1 MSSPLTLDFDAL
13 LAPIDGDNPAGES
26 VRYAGTYDAIQ
37 EARREDDDLDRGDW
51 ERATKVADW
60 AGVIATATDTLA
72 TRSKDLQIAVWL
84 VEALIK
90 RHGFAGL
97 RDGLRLLWELQERFW
112 DSLYPEIEDGDL
124 EFRAAPLEWMNEKFA
139 VPIRQVPMTQ
149 GLNGERYSWFDREES
164 RGTDNLGRRDEEA
177 MQAAIAS
184 GKLTGEQFDK
194 AAESTTLDYYQTL
207 FEDLTQ
213 GREAYDK
220 LDHLLD
226 DRYGRTAPS
235 CMNIKQA
242 LQDCHAMV
250 EDIVKKR
257 GGFATPSLPSEA
269 EEETVGGSDL
279 AGSSQDGAEPAAA
292 AQPTPSVNHAGAPQA
307 AGLTLE
313 PKDRA
318 DALRRLA
325 AVAEFFRRTEPHSPV
340 AYLVQRA
347 VRWAELPL
355 EEWLKY
361 VIHDD
366 TTLANVRETLGL
378 NDRDNSESEGY

>member
-1 MSSPLTLDFDAL
+1 MPSPLTLDFDAL

-112 DSLYPEIEDGDL
+112 DSLYPEIEDDDL
-124 EFRAAPLEWMNEKFA
+124 EFRAAPLEWLNEKIA
-139 VPIRQVPMTQ
+139 VPIRQVPVTQ

-164 RGTDNLGRRDEEA
+164 RVTDNLGRRSEEA

-194 AAESTTLDYYQTL
+194 AAESTPLDYYQTI

-213 GREAYDK
+213 GQEAYDK
-220 LDHLLD
+220 LDQLLD
-226 DRYGRTAPS
+226 DHYGRAAPS

-250 EDIVKKR
+250 EDMVKKR
-257 GGFATPSLPSEA
+257 GGFATKSLPSEA
-269 EEETVGGSDL
+269 EGEPAGERDL
-279 AGSSQDGAEPAAA
+279 AEPSQDGVEPAVAVA
-292 AQPTPSVNHAGAPQA
+292 PPAPSVNDAVAPLT

-325 AVAEFFRRTEPHSPV
+325 AVADFFRRTEPHSPV

-378 NDRDNSESEGY
+378 NDQASRDSE

>member
-1 MSSPLTLDFDAL
+1 MPSPLTLDFDAL
-13 LAPIDGDNPAGES
+13 LAPIDDDHPAGQS
-26 VRYAGTYDAIQ
+26 VRYAGPYEAIQ
-37 EARREDDDLDRGDW
+37 EARREDDNLDRGDW
-51 ERATKVADW
+51 MRATKIADW

-72 TRSKDLQIAVWL
+72 TQSKDLQIAVWL

-124 EFRAAPLEWMNEKFA
+124 EFRAAPLEWMNEKLA
-139 VPIRQVPMTQ
+139 IPIRQIPITQ

-164 RGTDNLGRRDEEA
+164 RVTDNLGRRNEEA

-194 AAESTTLDYYQTL
+194 AAESTPLDYYQTI

-220 LDHLLD
+220 LDQLLD
-226 DRYGRTAPS
+226 DHYGQAAPS

-257 GGFATPSLPSEA
+257 GGFATKSLPSEA
-269 EEETVGGSDL
+269 EGEPAGERDL
-279 AGSSQDGAEPAAA
+279 AEPSQDGAEPAVAVA
-292 AQPTPSVNHAGAPQA
+292 PPAPSVNDAVAPLA

-325 AVAEFFRRTEPHSPV
+325 AVADFFRRTEPHSPV

-378 NDRDNSESEGY
+378 NDQASRDSE

>member
-1 MSSPLTLDFDAL
+1 MPSPLTLDFDAL

-51 ERATKVADW
+51 ERTTKVADW
-60 AGVIATATDTLA
+60 AGVIATATETLA

-112 DSLYPEIEDGDL
+112 DSLYPEIEDDDL
-124 EFRAAPLEWMNEKFA
+124 EFRAAPLEWLNEKIA
-139 VPIRQVPMTQ
+139 VPIRQVPVTQ

-164 RGTDNLGRRDEEA
+164 RVTDNLGRRNEEA

-184 GKLTGEQFDK
+184 GKRTGEQFDK
-194 AAESTTLDYYQTL
+194 AAESTPLDYYQTI

-220 LDHLLD
+220 LDQLLD
-226 DRYGRTAPS
+226 DRYGRAAPS

-250 EDIVKKR
+250 EDMVKKR
-257 GGFATPSLPSEA
+257 GGFATKSLPSEA
-269 EEETVGGSDL
+269 EGEPAGERDL
-279 AGSSQDGAEPAAA
+279 AESSQDGAEPAVAVA
-292 AQPTPSVNHAGAPQA
+292 PPAPSVNDAGAPLA

-325 AVAEFFRRTEPHSPV
+325 AVADFFRRTEPHSPV

-347 VRWAELPL
+347 VHWAELPL

-378 NDRDNSESEGY
+378 NDRDSRDSE